1 MSTAR
6 GHAPTACLPAGAPA
20 AERGPRGGS
29 EVNAGANPAPAGS
42 EALGAALLLAW
53 GARFRRPETLL
64 DHAQAVA
71 ARAPVGSSPSAWGA
85 LLAAMGLRAQGRSD
99 DAGRALELARLAF
112 QRRAEPLGGLVCL
125 ALDRLPL
132 VAAGRGAEADAG
144 LADIDPAWFEA
155 PVPPLAAVAPGV
167 AGPDACAVVPALR
180 AYAGQFVFWARAM
193 ARNAA
198 GQWDEALRDR
208 YNSLHFA
215 RATGD
220 PAAIAHALA
229 DLSSMQAD
237 LCNPEDALALA
248 TEAQA
253 QAERAQAE
261 DRAPCRSALDEGTQR
276 HPASQ
281 AGDTASALDTRP
293 HPLAPAPTLGWSM
306 AAFNRLAAH
315 LSLEQFDAAAALGRR
330 LRPVIDTLGP
340 RNRES
345 ACLHIGRALLQ
356 DGDLDG
362 AEAMLER
369 SERERVVGHLT
380 PWTLLRVELH
390 VARREGAAARQL
402 CETFL
407 AEIATQP
414 PPAANPVGA
423 APPRHASG
431 PHDLMLL
438 HRAAAQACELL
449 GDMASALRHAR
460 AEQRLLTQV
469 LGQGAQARRLALE
482 ITHRLAQER
491 AQREQAQQRERA
503 AEEARQ
509 RLDALNR
516 ALAEANQAKTRFL
529 AAASHDLRQP
539 VQALAMNMAAL
550 QAEPLSTGQGLL
562 VGRMA
567 QSLDALGRMFDVL
580 LDISR
585 LDAGIVPVHAEPLAL
600 RPLLHRL
607 LEEHRPAAEAKG
619 LSLRL
624 RLPAEAPALM
634 SHSDPVLLERC
645 LRNLLDNALKY
656 TRHGGVLLA
665 VRAVGSAVAAG
676 MEGALHGQPSGWRV
690 EIVDTGI
697 GMTPEVQARV
707 FEEFYQADNPE
718 RDRSRG
724 LGLGGAIVLRL
735 ARLLGHGLSLRSR
748 PGRGTRVS
756 LQLPSRPE
764 PVDVR
769 SASVRPSDMPALCLA
784 VVDDDTEVRDS
795 LVAVLERW
803 GHRALSGVDAE
814 AVLRQWQGAGRPLV
828 HGVLSDLRLR
838 GQLDGRAVVA
848 TLRQVLEQPLLPAL
862 ILTGDVA
869 PERLQG
875 LRDSGLPWLPKP
887 VMPMRLRSW
896 LAGVGAA
903 CPQGQ

>member
-1 MSTAR
+1 
-6 GHAPTACLPAGAPA
+6 
-20 AERGPRGGS
+20 
-29 EVNAGANPAPAGS
+29 
-42 EALGAALLLAW
+42 
-53 GARFRRPETLL
+53 
-64 DHAQAVA
+64 
-71 ARAPVGSSPSAWGA
+71 
-85 LLAAMGLRAQGRSD
+85 
-99 DAGRALELARLAF
+99 
-112 QRRAEPLGGLVCL
+112 
-125 ALDRLPL
+125 
-132 VAAGRGAEADAG
+132 
-144 LADIDPAWFEA
+144 
-155 PVPPLAAVAPGV
+155 
-167 AGPDACAVVPALR
+167 
-180 AYAGQFVFWARAM
+180 
-193 ARNAA
+193 
-198 GQWDEALRDR
+198 
-208 YNSLHFA
+208 
-215 RATGD
+215 
-220 PAAIAHALA
+220 
-229 DLSSMQAD
+229 
-237 LCNPEDALALA
+237 
-248 TEAQA
+248 
-253 QAERAQAE
+253 
-261 DRAPCRSALDEGTQR
+261 
-276 HPASQ
+276 
-281 AGDTASALDTRP
+281 
-293 HPLAPAPTLGWSM
+293 
-306 AAFNRLAAH
+306 
-315 LSLEQFDAAAALGRR
+315 
-330 LRPVIDTLGP
+330 
-340 RNRES
+340 
-345 ACLHIGRALLQ
+345 
-356 DGDLDG
+356 
-362 AEAMLER
+362 
-369 SERERVVGHLT
+369 
-380 PWTLLRVELH
+380 
-390 VARREGAAARQL
+390 
-402 CETFL
+402 
-407 AEIATQP
+407 
-414 PPAANPVGA
+414 
-423 APPRHASG
+423 
-431 PHDLMLL
+431 MLL

-449 GDMASALRHAR
+449 DDPASALRHAR
-460 AEQRLLTQV
+460 AEQRLLSQV

-503 AEEARQ
+503 AEDARQ

-550 QAEPLSTGQGLL
+550 QAEALSTGQGLL
-562 VGRMA
+562 VDRMA

-607 LEEHRPAAEAKG
+607 VEEHRPAAEAKG
-619 LSLRL
+619 LTLRL
-624 RLPAEAPALM
+624 RLPADAPALM

-656 TRHGGVLLA
+656 TPQGGVLLA
-665 VRAVGSAVAAG
+665 VRALR
-676 MEGALHGQPSGWRV
+676 ALHGQPPGWRV

-697 GMTPEVQARV
+697 GMTPEVRARV

-735 ARLLGHGLSLRSR
+735 ARLLGHELALRSR

-756 LQLPSRPE
+756 LLLPSRPE
-764 PVDVR
+764 PVGAR
-769 SASVRPSDMPALCLA
+769 RASAGPSEMPALCLA
-784 VVDDDTEVRDS
+784 VVDDDAEVRDS

-814 AVLRQWQGAGRPLV
+814 AVLRQWQGAGRPPV

-838 GQLDGRAVVA
+838 GQLDGRTVVA
-848 TLRQVLEQPLLPAL
+848 TLRQVLGQPRLPAL